1 NTTMTNETAL
11 MEAVLV
17 DVSSADGSAVQGW
30 FFKLAPDEKVLSA
43 ADVFN
48 KIVFFS
54 SFTPTN
60 VVQCGSGGG
69 TAKLYAVQA
78 LTGYAAID
86 WKKGEALASSD
97 SKKERAT
104 VIGSGI
110 SSKPIVVINYTGT
123 KVTASVVT
131 ATTNEQLPSNPA
143 PAPSSLKRLIYWR
156 EVF

>member
-1 NTTMTNETAL
+1 MANDSVLTEKAL
-11 MEAVLV
+11 E
-17 DVSSADGSAVQGW
+17 DVTSANKTAVQGW
-30 FFKLAPDEKVLSA
+30 FFRLTPDEKVLST
-43 ADVFN
+43 ADIFN

-69 TAKLYAVQA
+69 NAKLYAVQA

-86 WKKGEALASSD
+86 WNTGTALASSD
-97 SKKERAT
+97 SKKVRSKA
-104 VIGSGI
+104 IGSGI
-110 SSKPIVVINYTGT
+110 ASKPIVVINYTGS

-143 PAPSSLKRLIYWR
+143 PAPTSLKRLIYWR